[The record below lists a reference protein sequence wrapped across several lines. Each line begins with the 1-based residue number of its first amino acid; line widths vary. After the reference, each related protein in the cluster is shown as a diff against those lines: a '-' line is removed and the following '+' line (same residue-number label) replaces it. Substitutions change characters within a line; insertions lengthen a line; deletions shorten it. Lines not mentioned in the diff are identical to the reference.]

1 MVNDIGIDI
10 HYSGDDNGINLMM
23 ENRIGQ
29 QVGVYHIKKITDDG
43 ALENASELMEQVLDK
58 NELLKVVVHRL
69 IAITPDIL
77 CDFQVMGSSDG
88 ENSECLATLL
98 GPGKIW
104 LLPN

>member
-10 HYSGDDNGINLMM
+10 HYSGDDTGINLMM

-29 QVGVYHIKKITDDG
+29 QIGVYRIKKITDDR
-43 ALENASELMEQVLDK
+43 ALENLSELMEQVLGEE
-58 NELLKVVVHRL
+58 ELLKVVVHRL
-69 IAITPDIL
+69 IAITPDIV

-88 ENSECLATLL
+88 QDSECLATLL